1 MKAVLTLFPIYLPP
15 ATATATATATAIAT
29 ATAPAQSNCEIE
41 GYN

>member
-15 ATATATATATAIAT
+15 ATATATATAIAT

>member
-15 ATATATATATAIAT
+15 ATATA
-29 ATAPAQSNCEIE
+29 PAQSNCEIE